1 MVNIVLVFKIPMLVS
16 FNSIGS
22 KFSSQ
27 GHFHSLQ
34 LLKYPSF
41 CSVGLLGSKL
51 LPEVISAILSRDMAL
66 TTPTN

>member
-1 MVNIVLVFKIPMLVS
+1 MLEAVIY
-16 FNSIGS
+16 FFTINSLGS

-34 LLKYPSF
+34 LLNVPQF
-41 CSVGLLGSKL
+41 CSLGLLGSKL
-51 LPEVISAILSRDMAL
+51 LPEVISAILNRYVSL